1 MTDAILVIGGGIA
14 GINCAMNAA
23 KYGAQV
29 YLVDDTASIGG
40 MMARLD
46 KTFPTNDCSI
56 CIEAP
61 QMYEV
66 DNHDKIKIL
75 TQTEVRR
82 VQKADGIF
90 KVRLVKKAKFIDEE
104 KCTGCGAC
112 VEACPVS
119 LPDELDGKVGGKR
132 KLISMAFPQAVPN
145 VVSLDARCRSGQM
158 RAAGACVGG
167 CTVDCS
173 QCRECPIA
181 YCVKACEKEGK
192 KAVMLWQANRNI
204 DLDIKSIVVA
214 TGIQNAPPAGDLL
227 GYDRFA
233 NVITNTEF
241 ERLMNAGGPTAG
253 HIIRPSDRQPARR
266 IAWVQCAGRG
276 LGEGRG
282 TPYCSKVCCMIAT
295 KQTIIAKEHD
305 PSVATTIFYNDL
317 KAYGKGFWGFHR
329 KAVENGVR
337 FARARPYV
345 VSEDPGYAQ
354 PDGALR
360 GFGYGRAAASRGRPA
375 RIVHGTH
382 PRRPQRTAGQDPED
396 GAGSPRLFQ
405 GEGSPPGAARDRGG
419 RDLSLRRRHRADRHR
434 RVRVPGHGGRYEG
447 RLFSNLMGSFS
458 DARRCISRVS
468 LRRTVKY
475 ASATRLCAP

>member
-1 MTDAILVIGGGIA
+1 MNDAILVIGGGIA

-23 KYGAQV
+23 KYGTKV
-29 YLVDDTASIGG
+29 FLVDDTVSIGG

-66 DNHDKIKIL
+66 DNHEQIEIL
-75 TQTEVRR
+75 TNTEVRR
-82 VQKADGIF
+82 VQKTGGGF
-90 KVRLVKKAKFIDEE
+90 KIRLLQKARFIDEE

-119 LPDELDGKVGGKR
+119 IPDELDGKVGGRR

-145 VVSLDARCRSGQM
+145 KVGIDPRCRSGAM
-158 RAAGACVGG
+158 RGAGACVGG
-167 CTVDCS
+167 CAVDCS

-204 DLDIKSIVVA
+204 DIEVKSIVVA
-214 TGIQNAPPAGDLL
+214 TGIRSAPPAGDLL
-227 GYDRFA
+227 GYDRYA

-253 HIIRPSDRQPARR
+253 HIIRPSDQKSAHR

-282 TPYCSKVCCMIAT
+282 IPYCSKVCCMIAI

-305 PSVATTIFYNDL
+305 PFVESTIFYNDL
-317 KAYGKGFWGFHR
+317 KAYGKGFWDFHR
-329 KAVENGVR
+329 KAVESGVR
-337 FARARPYV
+337 FVRARPYV
-345 VSEDPGYAQ
+345 VSEDPVTRNLTLRYEDLDTGGLRHQEADLLVLSTGLIPSERNERLAKMLKIKLDPLGFFKEKDPVLAPLETGVEGVYLCG
-354 PDGALR
+354 GAT
-360 GFGYGRAAASRGRPA
+360 GPIDIAEAVMQATAAAMKA
-375 RIVHGTH
+375 ILNV
-382 PRRPQRTAGQDPED
+382 
-396 GAGSPRLFQ
+396 
-405 GEGSPPGAARDRGG
+405 
-419 RDLSLRRRHRADRHR
+419 
-434 RVRVPGHGGRYEG
+434 
-447 RLFSNLMGSFS
+447 
-458 DARRCISRVS
+458 
-468 LRRTVKY
+468 
-475 ASATRLCAP
+475 